1 MLHGHLI
8 LDDQVDLD
16 EQTMQVR
23 LPRDVAR
30 TLLTRGEWDLEFG
43 VRGPARRSVAQCP
56 RIPCRLARD
65 DDPSSS
71 QVERMALI
79 GIELPTQHRGGF

>member
-8 LDDQVDLD
+8 PDDQVDLD

-43 VRGPARRSVAQCP
+43 VRGPGEVWRNARGYHANLHGTTTHPAV
-56 RIPCRLARD
+56 RLSAWR
-65 DDPSSS
+65 
-71 QVERMALI
+71 
-79 GIELPTQHRGGF
+79 